1 MLKTNSRALVAGK
14 QIALLAGFVTM
25 AQIGYIWWKGDAFC
39 LNQGCKVVEQLTRVS
54 PILINSVGLVYFL
67 LLFWGFQASRSQI
80 RRLPRFIAPLLLAG
94 LAVEGVL
101 VGFQYLV
108 AQTFCWY
115 CLGIFG
121 IVVLLNMILGWRQ
134 MLHGAFIFIAVILSL
149 AALKLTPAVAGQ
161 SAFKQ
166 GIFATRPGASSPPA
180 SYLFYSSTCAHC
192 QNVLTALRQRPSVAV
207 HLNPI
212 DLVTATNLP
221 GANINKTY
229 SFQANRDLLA
239 ALGIEEIP
247 VLMRTTP
254 TGLSVVQGEKAILA
268 AIGQPIPGERDGQGP
283 GVSVSPVTPAVI
295 PGLES
300 KDGCQVAADCGS
312 PPETGGP
319 SAVRQ

>member
-1 MLKTNSRALVAGK
+1 MAGK
-14 QIALLAGFVTM
+14 QIALLAGLVTM
-25 AQIGYIWWKGDAFC
+25 AQMGYIWWKGDAFC

-54 PILINSVGLVYFL
+54 PILINLVGLAFFL
-67 LLFWGFQASRSQI
+67 LLFWGFQTSRNQV
-80 RRLPRFIAPLLLAG
+80 RRLPRFIAPLLLGG

-108 AQTFCWY
+108 AQAFCWY
-115 CLGIFG
+115 CLGILAV
-121 IVVLLNMILGWRQ
+121 VVLLNMILGWRQ
-134 MLHGAFIFIAVILSL
+134 ILQGAFIFIAVLLSL
-149 AALKLTPAVAGQ
+149 ATLKLTPAAVGQ

-166 GIFATRPGASSPPA
+166 GVFATRPGGASSPPA

-192 QNVLTALRQRPSVAV
+192 QNVLAALAQNPNVAV

-212 DLVTATNLP
+212 DLITAANLP

-229 SFQANRDLLA
+229 SIQANRDLLA

-254 TGLSVVQGEKAILA
+254 TGLSVVQGERAILD
-268 AIGQPIPGERDGQGP
+268 AIGQPIPVERSGQLP
-283 GVSVSPVTPAVI
+283 GVSASPVTPSAI
-295 PGLES
+295 PGLVS

-312 PPETGGP
+312 PSETGGQ